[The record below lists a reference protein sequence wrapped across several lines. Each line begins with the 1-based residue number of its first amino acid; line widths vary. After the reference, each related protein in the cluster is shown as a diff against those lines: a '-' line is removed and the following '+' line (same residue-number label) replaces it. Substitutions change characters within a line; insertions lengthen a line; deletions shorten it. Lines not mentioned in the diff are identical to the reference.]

1 MPVIAKHPPGQ
12 AAGGP
17 VIAIPP
23 ILAVDSATRFEPRH
37 RDAVVIC
44 GSYGGRYPAYLAAK
58 ARLRA
63 VILNDASVG
72 FERAGIAGLD
82 DCQAI
87 GMAAASIAYDSARI
101 GDSTDMRQRGVIS
114 HANAT
119 ARQVGCLPGQ
129 GAEDAA
135 RALTAAPA
143 WQDEPPPHRE
153 GRTLLI
159 DLPGKPRVVCIDSAS
174 MVQREDAGQIVIT
187 GSHGGLL
194 GGDPAAAL
202 GVDALF
208 AIFHDAGI
216 GIDEA
221 GIGRLPALDARSIAA
236 MTVDSRTARIGDALS
251 TYQTGVISRANQT
264 AAAKGIG
271 PGVALKDVVERL
283 LAG

>member
-37 RDAVVIC
+37 RDGVVIC
-44 GSYGGRYPAYLAAK
+44 GSYGGLYPAYLAAK

-63 VILNDASVG
+63 VILNDAGVG
-72 FERAGIAGLD
+72 LEGAGIAGLNY
-82 DCQAI
+82 CQAL
-87 GMAAASIAYDSARI
+87 GMAAAAIAFDSARI
-101 GDSTDMRQRGVIS
+101 GDGADMRRRGVIS

-129 GAEDAA
+129 PAEAA
-135 RALTAAPA
+135 AQALTAAPA
-143 WQDEPPPHRE
+143 WQGEPPPHRE
-153 GRTLLI
+153 GRTVLI
-159 DLPGKPRVVCIDSAS
+159 EIPGKPRVVCIDSAA
-174 MVQREDAGQIVIT
+174 MVQPEDAGQIVIA
-187 GSHGGLL
+187 GSHGALL

-202 GVDALF
+202 GVDALV
-208 AIFHDAGI
+208 AVFHDAGI
-216 GIDEA
+216 GIDQA
-221 GIGRLPALDARSIAA
+221 GIGRLPALDARGVAA

-251 TYQTGVISRANQT
+251 TYQTGVVSRANQA